1 MLHSPP
7 VGKYTVVPA
16 IAQIVQRAQ
25 VGRLERLAIEH
36 LSRLGGEL
44 QPLNGKGCHFFFGL
58 ELHGGHLFCH
68 AAVEFVRIHLFADQ
82 LHAHNGQST
91 GALLDEFCQ
100 MPGQLHAF
108 QNRQTRVD
116 PHHKTV
122 LSKSNRLGFIQKAVD
137 RHPLL
142 FELFDHSLDGFR
154 RDGVIVEVVA
164 HGQLITGKN
173 LLQ

>member
-1 MLHSPP
+1 ML
-7 VGKYTVVPA
+7 
-16 IAQIVQRAQ
+16 
-25 VGRLERLAIEH
+25 
-36 LSRLGGEL
+36 
-44 QPLNGKGCHFFFGL
+44 
-58 ELHGGHLFCH
+58 
-68 AAVEFVRIHLFADQ
+68 
-82 LHAHNGQST
+82 
-91 GALLDEFCQ
+91 
-100 MPGQLHAF
+100 GQLHAF

>member
-1 MLHSPP
+1 MLKPL
-7 VGKYTVVPA
+7 VT
-16 IAQIVQRAQ
+16 Q
-25 VGRLERLAIEH
+25 VWPQFTADEQFTASFSNVFVERVELFRSARKVIICLRSTEPLDSALCGRLLA
-36 LSRLGGEL
+36 S
-44 QPLNGKGCHFFFGL
+44 L
-58 ELHGGHLFCH
+58 E
-68 AAVEFVRIHLFADQ
+68 
-82 LHAHNGQST
+82 
-91 GALLDEFCQ
+91 
-100 MPGQLHAF
+100 
-108 QNRQTRVD
+108 

>member
-1 MLHSPP
+1 M
-7 VGKYTVVPA
+7 
-16 IAQIVQRAQ
+16 
-25 VGRLERLAIEH
+25 
-36 LSRLGGEL
+36 
-44 QPLNGKGCHFFFGL
+44 
-58 ELHGGHLFCH
+58 
-68 AAVEFVRIHLFADQ
+68 AVEFVRIHLFADQ